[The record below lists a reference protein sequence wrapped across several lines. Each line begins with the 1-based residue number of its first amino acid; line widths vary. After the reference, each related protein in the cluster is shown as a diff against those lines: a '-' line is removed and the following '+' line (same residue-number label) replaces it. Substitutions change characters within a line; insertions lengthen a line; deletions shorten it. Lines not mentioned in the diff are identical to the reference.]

1 MLNSSLL
8 QRLRNNF
15 MVVEVWNRIGPHDHA
30 DQVINFLFHLIIKLF
45 SSRVDCVHPCL
56 NSILLKISFIHW
68 FVTKQNVVGLKHSQ
82 LK

>member
-30 DQVINFLFHLIIKLF
+30 DKVITCLFHLIIFINGLI
-45 SSRVDCVHPCL
+45 VHIPL
-56 NSILLKISFIHW
+56 
-68 FVTKQNVVGLKHSQ
+68 
-82 LK
+82 

>member
-30 DQVINFLFHLIIKLF
+30 DQVIKFNFLFHLII
-45 SSRVDCVHPCL
+45 
-56 NSILLKISFIHW
+56 FINELI
-68 FVTKQNVVGLKHSQ
+68 VYIPV
-82 LK
+82 

>member
-30 DQVINFLFHLIIKLF
+30 DQVINFLFHLIIF
-45 SSRVDCVHPCL
+45 
-56 NSILLKISFIHW
+56 N
-68 FVTKQNVVGLKHSQ
+68 NGLIVYIPV
-82 LK
+82 